1 MKTKK
6 EKKTLKNI
14 KKEKLI
20 FVEEIETMNQTR
32 IKLEI
37 VGKI

>member
-6 EKKTLKNI
+6 EKKILKNI

-20 FVEEIETMNQTR
+20 FVEEIETTNQAK
-32 IKLEI
+32 IKVEI
-37 VGKI
+37 